1 MLKKLLVGLT
11 LAASA
16 AGFSLAAHAAYP
28 ERSIQ
33 AVIPWGA
40 GGATDN
46 VMRSLTPYVEKEL
59 GGKVILNNRPGGTAV
74 IGTSYVLGQQPNG
87 YTLLLGAENPQLYPV
102 LGLAKFDYSALY
114 PINLIGQNVAV
125 IAVHAD
131 SPWNS
136 MADLM
141 AAAKAN
147 PGSLRMGGAGA
158 GALPSTV
165 HAMISAVDQLE
176 VREVTFGGDGPG
188 ITALMGQHIDFMPL
202 SLAAAKELIRT
213 GKLKALAV
221 VSTEEIP
228 ELPGVEPISKTLPA
242 IADYLPWGPFWGVWV
257 HKDTPDD
264 VKQKLTAAYAKAVA
278 TPEFQ
283 AFLKNYG
290 AKSLNLSGD
299 EASQFLNRWQSVT
312 TWSMYKAKA
321 IDIAPDSVGIAKP

>member
-16 AGFSLAAHAAYP
+16 AGFSLASHAAYP

-165 HAMISAVDQLE
+165 HAMISAVDQLD

-228 ELPGVEPISKTLPA
+228 ELPGVEPISCSMALKRAQFHDLT
-242 IADYLPWGPFWGVWV
+242 PFE
-257 HKDTPDD
+257 T
-264 VKQKLTAAYAKAVA
+264 
-278 TPEFQ
+278 Q
-283 AFLKNYG
+283 A
-290 AKSLNLSGD
+290 
-299 EASQFLNRWQSVT
+299 RSV
-312 TWSMYKAKA
+312 
-321 IDIAPDSVGIAKP
+321 

>member
-131 SPWNS
+131 SPWNN

-165 HAMISAVDQLE
+165 HAMISAVDQLD

>member
-1 MLKKLLVGLT
+1 MLKKMFAGMT
-11 LAASA
+11 LAACA
-16 AGFSLAAHAAYP
+16 AGFALAAHADYP
-28 ERSIQ
+28 ERPIQ

-46 VMRSLTPYVEKEL
+46 VMRSLSPYVEKEL
-59 GGKVILNNRPGGTAV
+59 GGKLILNNRPGGTAV
-74 IGTSYVLGQQPNG
+74 IGTTYVLGQQPNG
-87 YTLLLGAENPQLYPV
+87 YTVLLGAENPQLYPV

-125 IAVHAD
+125 IATHAD

-147 PGSLRMGGAGA
+147 PGTLRMGGAGA
-158 GALPSTV
+158 GALPNTV
-165 HAMISAVDQLE
+165 HSMISAVDQLE

-188 ITALMGQHIDFMPL
+188 ITALMGKHIDFMPL

-221 VSTEEIP
+221 VSTEAHA
-228 ELPGVEPISKTLPA
+228 ELPGVEPISKTLPG

-264 VKQKLTAAYAKAVA
+264 IKQKLTAAYSKAVA
-278 TPEFQ
+278 SPEFQ
-283 AFLKNYG
+283 AFLKDYG
-290 AKSLNLSGD
+290 AKSLNLSGA
-299 EASQFLNRWQSVT
+299 EASEYLNRWQSVT
-312 TWSMYKAKA
+312 AWSMYKAKA
-321 IDIAPDSVGIAKP
+321 VAVAPDSLGIAKP

>member
-165 HAMISAVDQLE
+165 HAMISAVDQLD

>member
-131 SPWNS
+131 SPWNN

-321 IDIAPDSVGIAKP
+321 IAIAPDSVGIAKP

>member
-1 MLKKLLVGLT
+1 MLNKLLAGMT
-11 LAASA
+11 LAACA
-16 AGFSLAAHAAYP
+16 AGFTLAAHAGYP
-28 ERSIQ
+28 ERPIQ

-46 VMRSLTPYVEKEL
+46 VMRSLSPYVEKEL
-59 GGKVILNNRPGGTAV
+59 GGKLILNNRPGGTAV
-74 IGTSYVLGQQPNG
+74 IGTTYVLGQQPNG
-87 YTLLLGAENPQLYPV
+87 YTVLLGAENPQLYPV

-141 AAAKAN
+141 AAAKAS
-147 PGSLRMGGAGA
+147 PGTLRMGGAGA
-158 GALPSTV
+158 GALPNTV
-165 HAMISAVDQLE
+165 HSMISAVDKLE

-188 ITALMGQHIDFMPL
+188 ITALMGKHIDFMPL

-221 VSTEEIP
+221 VSTEAHP
-228 ELPGVEPISKTLPA
+228 ELPGVEPISKSLPG

-264 VKQKLTAAYAKAVA
+264 IKQKLTAAYSKAVA
-278 TPEFQ
+278 SPEFQ
-283 AFLKNYG
+283 AFLKSYG

-299 EASQFLNRWQSVT
+299 EANQFLNRWQSVT
-312 TWSMYKAKA
+312 AWSMYKAKA
-321 IDIAPDSVGIAKP
+321 VDVAPDTLGIARP

>member
-131 SPWNS
+131 SPWNN

-221 VSTEEIP
+221 VSTEEIA
-228 ELPGVEPISKTLPA
+228 ELPGVEPISKTLPG
-242 IADYLPWGPFWGVWV
+242 IAEYLPWGPFWGVWV

-264 VKQKLTAAYAKAVA
+264 VKQTLTSAYAKAVA

-321 IDIAPDSVGIAKP
+321 IEIAPDSVGIAKP